1 MNKLKIYL
9 IQRIKNQKYVNS
21 YFVLNILV
29 CYLEGGVIQNLII
42 LKVAHPINFHRMS
55 YIKEGKMCLFYDKII
70 KLS

>member
-1 MNKLKIYL
+1 MLVHKLNIFV

-42 LKVAHPINFHRMS
+42 LKVAHPTNFHRMS
-55 YIKEGKMCLFYDKII
+55 YIKEGKTCLLRF
-70 KLS
+70 L